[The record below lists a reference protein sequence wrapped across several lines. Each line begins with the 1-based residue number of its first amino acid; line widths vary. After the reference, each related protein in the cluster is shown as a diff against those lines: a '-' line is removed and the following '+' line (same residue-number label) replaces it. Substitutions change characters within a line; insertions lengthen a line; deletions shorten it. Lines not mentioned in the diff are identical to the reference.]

1 MLEKDILLS
10 IVSKKFV
17 LVFEKNGELMEKNNF
32 IYFKLNNLCL
42 KEDDVGIK
50 GLMSIILYFRNISN
64 FLLLL
69 KEREVL

>member
-1 MLEKDILLS
+1 M
-10 IVSKKFV
+10 SKKFV